1 MALRVSEEIIRNVSY
16 SWTFA
21 ISAIIADKTLLIAGL
36 FMDSSYALFAQYLG
50 SLELVVQIIKGDAP
64 Y

>member
-1 MALRVSEEIIRNVSY
+1 VALRVSEEITRNVSY

-21 ISAIIADKTLLIAGL
+21 ISAIIADKTLLIADL
-36 FMDSSYALFAQYLG
+36 FVDSSYVLFAQYLG
-50 SLELVVQIIKGDAP
+50 NLEPIVQIIKGGAP